1 MPAVCTSQSGVCFAH
16 GRRQLHLLTRP
27 ASGTALC
34 ASGLAAVQA
43 LARVHQL
50 VCQLAWHRHFTRT
63 TQGVITCRNK
73 AKKLQVVLHKKYSVH
88 LQAEGDEVAAKLL
101 ATRRETMRLRN
112 KIKELKQQHAELRQ
126 MKEAQQQQ
134 LLASAETPEYQSA
147 QTDSGDQI
155 EAQEQQCTSE
165 LCEKVASDHEAMSCE
180 TASDVSEQSSAE
192 L

>member
-1 MPAVCTSQSGVCFAH
+1 
-16 GRRQLHLLTRP
+16 
-27 ASGTALC
+27 
-34 ASGLAAVQA
+34 VQA
-43 LARVHQL
+43 LLRGCISWFVSLHGRDILPEPFKVSSLTETKQS
-50 VCQLAWHRHFTRT
+50 
-63 TQGVITCRNK
+63 
-73 AKKLQVVLHKKYSVH
+73 VLHEKHSVH

-134 LLASAETPEYQSA
+134 LLASTETPEGQSA
-147 QTDSGDQI
+147 QKDSGDQI
-155 EAQEQQCTSE
+155 QAQEQQCTSE
-165 LCEKVASDHEAMSCE
+165 LSEKIASDLEAMSCE

>member
-1 MPAVCTSQSGVCFAH
+1 MSY
-16 GRRQLHLLTRP
+16 
-27 ASGTALC
+27 ASETALW

-43 LARVHQL
+43 LLRGCISWFVSLHGRDILPEPFKVSSLTETKQS
-50 VCQLAWHRHFTRT
+50 
-63 TQGVITCRNK
+63 
-73 AKKLQVVLHKKYSVH
+73 VLHEKHSVH

-134 LLASAETPEYQSA
+134 LLASTETPEGQSA
-147 QTDSGDQI
+147 QKDSGDQI
-155 EAQEQQCTSE
+155 QAQEQQCTSE
-165 LCEKVASDHEAMSCE
+165 LSEKIASDLEAMSCE